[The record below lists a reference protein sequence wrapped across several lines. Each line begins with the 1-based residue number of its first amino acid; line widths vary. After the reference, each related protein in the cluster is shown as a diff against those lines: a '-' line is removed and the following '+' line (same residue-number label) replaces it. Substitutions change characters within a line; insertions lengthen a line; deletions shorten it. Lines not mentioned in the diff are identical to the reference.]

1 MPKKTFWILLVD
13 DDADDRYLLQTAFE
27 ESNTPCRLDYVEDG
41 DEIFTYLD
49 KQVQPQSE
57 EEQLPDLILLD
68 LNMPKK
74 NGWQVL
80 NELKQSPLFKHI
92 PVVILTTSKSPEHV
106 RKSYTLGASSFIS
119 KPSSYSN
126 LVEVAQVLGK
136 YWIDVVTFA

>member
-49 KQVQPQSE
+49 KQVQPDSE
-57 EEQLPDLILLD
+57 GEQLPDLILLD

-119 KPSSYSN
+119 KPSSFSN

>member
-49 KQVQPQSE
+49 KRVQAESDA
-57 EEQLPDLILLD
+57 EQLPDLILLD

-119 KPSSYSN
+119 KPSSFSN